1 MWADP
6 LKLGGLA
13 TTRELGDVLR
23 RAHQIVRAGV
33 PA

>member
-6 LKLGGLA
+6 LKLGGIA

-23 RAHQIVRAGV
+23 RAHRLVTGGELA
-33 PA
+33 